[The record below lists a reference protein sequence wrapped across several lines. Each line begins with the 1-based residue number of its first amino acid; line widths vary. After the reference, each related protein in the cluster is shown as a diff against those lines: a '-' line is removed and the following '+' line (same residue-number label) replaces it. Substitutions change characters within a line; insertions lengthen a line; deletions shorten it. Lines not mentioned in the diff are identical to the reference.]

1 MKGPCGFELPRPGP
15 EQEGCAAKSYSPGQ
29 IGCQHPEEAAH
40 FGAFRCDFQCWADRA
55 DTVLCCEE
63 KRSPPG
69 LHPIPSP
76 PATCTSTSKPA
87 AHPPKP
93 FPSLSS
99 SSRGPSFARLF
110 NNPRLS
116 FSFTLRANTG
126 GVALLEQASS
136 PFKFRPPVS
145 PVHFQLWHAP
155 STRQTAT
162 PKTPGRHEPDAQP
175 PPQQRLIRSAP
186 SRLSKV
192 APRIS

>member
-1 MKGPCGFELPRPGP
+1 MG
-15 EQEGCAAKSYSPGQ
+15 
-29 IGCQHPEEAAH
+29 
-40 FGAFRCDFQCWADRA
+40 
-55 DTVLCCEE
+55 
-63 KRSPPG
+63 
-69 LHPIPSP
+69 
-76 PATCTSTSKPA
+76 
-87 AHPPKP
+87 
-93 FPSLSS
+93 
-99 SSRGPSFARLF
+99 FARLF
-110 NNPRLS
+110 NYPRLS

-145 PVHFQLWHAP
+145 PVRFQLWHAP

-192 APRIS
+192 CIVALRFSVIRNVNDPVSRHI